1 MVSNVEI
8 DIEQCRENDKI
19 KDIISKSGL
28 PIKHIKMLLRLSDTI
43 YINAINYNV
52 VVEGNLTIILLISS
66 KPKNKT
72 GVFNT
77 FSLTNVLYK
86 VRDMEKEHDDIETRC
101 EVEEGL
107 LKVLI
112 DIKV

>member
-1 MVSNVEI
+1 MDI

-19 KDIISKSGL
+19 KKIISNSGL
-28 PIKHIKMLLRLSDTI
+28 PIKHIKLLLKISDAI

-52 VVEGNLTIILLISS
+52 LVEDNRFIILLISS

-77 FSLTNVLYK
+77 ISLTNILFRV
-86 VRDMEKEHDDIETRC
+86 KEMDKDNNDLSTVC
-101 EVEEGL
+101 EVEDKM
-107 LKVLI
+107 LKITI
-112 DIKV
+112 DLKHD